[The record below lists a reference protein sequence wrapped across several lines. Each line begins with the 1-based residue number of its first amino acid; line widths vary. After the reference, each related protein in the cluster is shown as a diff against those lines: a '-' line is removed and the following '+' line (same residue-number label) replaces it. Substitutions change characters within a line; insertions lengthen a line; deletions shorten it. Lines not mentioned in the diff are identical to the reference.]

1 MPDRASQLADAD
13 DFRKLK
19 YAVAPYSDYREM
31 LEQVADVAEG
41 DGPAN
46 EFNSA
51 SKSIDEV
58 MFESKSRIFSMAFEN

>member
-1 MPDRASQLADAD
+1 MSDAD

-19 YAVAPYSDYREM
+19 DAVAPYGMYKDM
-31 LEQVADVAEG
+31 LEQVADVNEG
-41 DGPAN
+41 EGPAN

-58 MFESKSRIFSMAFEN
+58 MFESKSR

>member
-1 MPDRASQLADAD
+1 MPDRATQLSDAD
-13 DFRKLK
+13 DYRKLK
-19 YAVAPYSDYREM
+19 DAVGPYQIYKEM
-31 LEQVADVAEG
+31 LDQVPDVAEG

-58 MFESKSRIFSMAFEN
+58 MFESKS